1 MADRKRKRIAVFL
14 GEVGREFQ
22 KLLIEDIKNIACGK
36 GYDVF
41 VFNDFGS
48 FMSTTLF
55 DLGERDVINIPD
67 FSEYEGII
75 SLPDTYDIDGMERLL
90 LEKIKSHT
98 DCPIV
103 SVRNGSTDTYRV
115 VFDNYGTIYDMTN
128 HFLKDHGFS
137 NICYMSG
144 PLSYED
150 SRDRLEGF
158 KAAMKDAGLEV
169 TDDIILEGDF
179 WKRKSKDAAD
189 KFLKA
194 YDGNTQAIICANDY
208 MAMGLIDELRL
219 RGVRVPEDIAIT
231 GFDEVVEGMMIQPTL
246 TSVAIP
252 IHEMAVNAIDII
264 ERVNSG
270 EDVPMETRI
279 NGDIRKKCSCGC
291 NHIDDPMEFRKYIT
305 FKTDEYV
312 NIRRSILLGSDIQTL
327 ISEEDKLQL
336 INNYTSIFAL
346 KKTYLCLCKDDHKDD
361 NPYSETM
368 NLHAIFAK
376 GVDDGYIKN
385 IDFPRGQILP
395 DEIIDGKDPSL
406 YVIIPVHHKN
416 LTFGYVAFEW
426 NDMNDANF
434 YAPYAE
440 SIALAYNDLRL
451 QEEFSEF
458 VEIKKQNLIDPL
470 TGLGNRRGFEQNLS
484 ALMAKSDPE
493 TDYISFI
500 SCDLDN
506 LKTINDN
513 YGHSEGDYAIRTV
526 ANVLKEAVG
535 EGNICARIGGD
546 EFYAIITSSDK
557 SVHENFINKFYNL
570 LDCDVSDL
578 EKEYEI
584 HASIGV
590 NTVNS
595 NLIKKAFEHMQVA
608 DQRMYEAKK
617 KYKNEVR

>member
-1 MADRKRKRIAVFL
+1 MARRKRIAVFL
-14 GEVGREFQ
+14 GEIGREFQ
-22 KLLIEDIKNIACGK
+22 KLLVETIRNIACGK

-67 FSEYEGII
+67 FSQYEGII
-75 SLPDTYDIDGMERLL
+75 SLPDTYDIDGFERLL
-90 LEKIKSHT
+90 LEKIRTQT

-103 SVRNGSTDTYRV
+103 SIRNGSTDTYRV
-115 VFDNYGTIYDMTN
+115 VFDNFGTIYEMTN
-128 HFLKDHGFS
+128 HFLKDHGFT

-150 SRDRLEGF
+150 SRDRLDGF
-158 KAAMKDAGLEV
+158 KAAMADAGLEV
-169 TDDIILEGDF
+169 TDDIIIEGDF

-194 YDGNTQAIICANDY
+194 YNGKTQAIICANDY
-208 MAMGLIDELRL
+208 MAMGLIEELTA

-231 GFDEVVEGMMIQPTL
+231 GFDEVVEGMMTPPTL
-246 TSVAIP
+246 TTVAIP
-252 IHEMAVNAIDII
+252 ILEMSTNAINII
-264 ERVNSG
+264 ESVNKG
-270 EDVPMETRI
+270 EEVPMETRI
-279 NGDIRKKCSCGC
+279 TGDIHKKCSCGC
-291 NHIDDPMEFRKYIT
+291 NHIDDLLAFRNFIT

-312 NIRRSILLGSDIQTL
+312 NIRRSILFGTDIHNL

-336 INNYTSIFAL
+336 INNYTSIFDL
-346 KKTYLCLCKDDHKDD
+346 KKTYLCLCTDNFKDD

-368 NLHAIFAK
+368 NLHCVFAK
-376 GVDDGYIKN
+376 EGDDDYVKN
-385 IDFPRGQILP
+385 IKFPRGQILP
-395 DEIIDGKDPSL
+395 DEIVEGKEPEL
-406 YVIIPVHHKN
+406 YVIVPVHHKN
-416 LTFGYVAFEW
+416 LTFGYIVYEW
-426 NDMNDANF
+426 DKLSDTSF

-440 SIALAYNDLRL
+440 GIALAYNDLRL

-458 VEIKKQNLIDPL
+458 VEIKKQNLLDPL
-470 TGLGNRRGFEQNLS
+470 TGLENRRGFEQNLS
-484 ALMAKSDPE
+484 ALMAKNNPE
-493 TDYISFI
+493 SDYISFI

-506 LKTINDN
+506 LKPINDT
-513 YGHSEGDYAIRTV
+513 YGHSEGDYAIKTV
-526 ANVLKEAVG
+526 GNVLKEAIG

-546 EFYAIITSSDK
+546 EFYAIITSSDN
-557 SVHENFINKFYNL
+557 SIHENFINNFYSI
-570 LDCDVSDL
+570 LDRVVAGLD
-578 EKEYEI
+578 KEYKI
-584 HASIGV
+584 HASIGI

-617 KYKNEVR
+617 KYKNGNVR